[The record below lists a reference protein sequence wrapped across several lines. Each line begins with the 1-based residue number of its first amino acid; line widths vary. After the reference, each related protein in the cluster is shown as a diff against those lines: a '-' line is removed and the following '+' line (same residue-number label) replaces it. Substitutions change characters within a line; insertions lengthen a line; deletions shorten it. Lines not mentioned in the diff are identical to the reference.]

1 MITSKWMSTLA
12 TSHEIVVWNDS
23 NFNEITRPKRDHYMS
38 LRLIKMKQIT
48 SRPSLLVGLNYNQ
61 WYALSEISKFV
72 CSTRRYRNWLTN
84 FLDHIGSIIPYFVSL
99 RWPFPTTFKCHHTV
113 TFVFL
118 VHYCSHLS
126 RIEFWFVADFDII
139 TDYDLLQGTTRSKL
153 RTCRIIVA
161 SISSGSTSFG
171 VSEMSWSDTK
181 SSETVNLEVFLVL
194 FDFSVC
200 VL

>member
-161 SISSGSTSFG
+161 VSFA
-171 VSEMSWSDTK
+171 
-181 SSETVNLEVFLVL
+181 LVR
-194 FDFSVC
+194 FNIIWCIWD
-200 VL
+200 VLIWY